1 MPHDSPSTLLSVL
14 VLLGAAV
21 ISVAVFRSLRLPPLL
36 AYLLVGIVAGPHAL
50 GWIADSGEARYL
62 AEFGVVFLMF
72 SIGLEFSLP
81 QFKAMR
87 GVVFGLGG
95 AQVGVTMALVLL
107 AAMLVGLPWQAGV
120 ALGGVVAMS
129 STAIVIKM
137 MSERLE
143 LQSRHGKPILGVLLF
158 QDLAVVP
165 LLILIPALASDGG
178 DLPATVGAAFLKAA
192 LALFLLLYI
201 GQRLMRPWFHWV
213 AERKSPELF
222 MLNVLLVTL
231 GLAWLT
237 EQAGLSL
244 ALGAFMAGM
253 LISETEYRYQVEAD
267 IQPFRDVL
275 LGLFFITI
283 GMLLNPSTV
292 LSNLVWV
299 LLTLMLLMVGKA
311 AIVTLLSRMFGHD
324 LNVSLRAG
332 LSLAQAGEFGF
343 VLLTLT
349 SQAALLPPHLAQI
362 VLAAMLLSMLL
373 APLILH
379 NSGAIARFMSQDDW
393 QLRALELHQI
403 AVRSASSDG
412 HVILCGYGRS
422 GQNLA
427 RILELEGVAFF
438 ALDLD
443 PQRVKEAAAAGDSV
457 VYGDAARREVLLAA
471 GLHRARAV
479 VVTYAD
485 ATAAIKVLS
494 LIQELRPE
502 IPVIVR
508 TLDDTELER
517 LQQAGAAEVVP
528 EILEGSLMLA
538 SHALMLLGMP
548 LTQVLRRIRE
558 VRAQRYGLF
567 RGMFRGEA
575 DISGEGSGQPRLV
588 SVALGEHATA
598 IGKTLA
604 EIELD
609 SLSAEVTAIR
619 RRGIRGLEPSPEMV
633 LVAGDVLVLLGTE
646 ACLVEAEMRLMKG

>member
-1 MPHDSPSTLLSVL
+1 MPHDSSSTLLSIL

-21 ISVAVFRSLRLPPLL
+21 VSVAVFRRLRLPSLL

-50 GWIADSGEARYL
+50 GWVADSGEARYL

-72 SIGLEFSLP
+72 SIGLEFSLT

-95 AQVGVTMALVLL
+95 AQVAVTMALVL
-107 AAMLVGLPWQAGV
+107 AAALLVGLPWQAGV
-120 ALGGVVAMS
+120 ALGGVIAMS

-143 LQSRHGKPILGVLLF
+143 LQSRHGKPIIGILLF

-178 DLPATVGAAFLKAA
+178 DLPATLGAAFLKAA
-192 LALFLLLYI
+192 VALLLLLYI
-201 GQRLMRPWFHWV
+201 GQRLMRPWFQWV

-222 MLNVLLVTL
+222 MLNILLVTL

-283 GMLLNPSTV
+283 GMLLDLSTV

-299 LLTLMLLMVGKA
+299 LLALLLLMLGKA
-311 AIVTLLSRMFGHD
+311 AIVTLLSRLFGND

-349 SQAALLPPHLAQI
+349 SQSALLPPHLAQI

-379 NSGAIARFMSQDDW
+379 HSGAIARFMSQDDW
-393 QLRALELHQI
+393 QMRALELHQI
-403 AVRSASSDG
+403 AVKSASSDG

-427 RILELEGVAFF
+427 RILELEGVALF

-548 LTQVLRRIRE
+548 LSHVLRRIRE
-558 VRAQRYGLF
+558 IRAERYGLF
-567 RGMFRGEA
+567 RGIFRGEA
-575 DISGEGSGQPRLV
+575 EISGESAGQPRLA

-598 IGKTLA
+598 IGKALA
-604 EIELD
+604 ELELEA
-609 SLSAEVTAIR
+609 LPAEVTAIR

-633 LVAGDVLVLLGTE
+633 LLAGDVLVLLGTE
-646 ACLVEAEMRLMKG
+646 ACLAEAEVRLMKG